1 MKIIKLNQD
10 SLYNS
15 HTGLG
20 TEYSPLKNTFFNL
33 NLPTDPENRDGFS
46 LLYRTLW
53 QVQKV
58 VDYFPSEMTKEWGKL
73 TLKRN
78 RKIQNEIDEITDN
91 LRDIFREGQKLA
103 NLYGSAMAIIYV
115 EDGGELYESVN
126 FDKIKSFQGYSR
138 LFDRWELTIAPKS
151 YSNNEPYEPEYYT
164 LLTYSNNEKIPNN
177 TLIHKDRI
185 LRFRG
190 RQLPPYEQ
198 ILNQGWEDSVLQPF
212 LNPLKN
218 YLAGYQYVTEALK
231 DFEIMIVKIQD
242 LNEKLAASEQGYRA
256 IKQRAKEVSID
267 ASSQRGLWMDKETEE
282 VQILSRNF
290 SNVEKIVDIALRE
303 MIGASGIDPGE
314 FYKEK
319 DQIKANSK
327 EERLAT
333 ANRILSLQQEKWG
346 KLIESQ
352 LDLILAPY
360 NIKKS
365 NRKWEWISTYSPT
378 EIEKLEMEDKE
389 SVTLDRYI
397 SNGVLTSEEVRT
409 SVFDNPDTKIMLNDL
424 DRQNSLKET
433 TKLASTEIGSEPEN
447 EVNENEVKKTERKKD
462 AQEKIE
468 KFEIKEDLELLP
480 NSYYDID
487 IEELEQIEED

>member
-15 HTGLG
+15 HSGLG
-20 TEYSPLKNTFFNL
+20 TEYSSLKNTFFNL
-33 NLPTDPENRDGFS
+33 NLPNNPENRDGFS

-78 RKIQNEIDEITDN
+78 RKIQNEINEVTDN
-91 LRDIFREGQKLA
+91 LRNIFREGQKIA
-103 NLYGSAMAIIYV
+103 NLYGSAMAVIYI
-115 EDGGELYESVN
+115 EDGGELYDPVN
-126 FDKIKSFQGYSR
+126 LDKIKSFEGYSR
-138 LFDRWELTIAPKS
+138 IFDRWEMIIDPRS
-151 YSNNEPYEPEYYT
+151 YTNNEPYEPEYYS
-164 LLTYSNNEKIPNN
+164 LLSYSNDKKIPNN

-190 RQLPPYEQ
+190 KRLPPYEQ
-198 ILNQGWEDSVLQPF
+198 ILNQGWEDSILQPF

-242 LNEKLAASEQGYRA
+242 LNEKLAASENGYRA
-256 IKQRAKEVSID
+256 IKQRAKEVSTD
-267 ASSQRGLWMDKETEE
+267 ASSQRGLWMDKDTEE

-327 EERLAT
+327 EERLSS
-333 ANRILSLQQEKWG
+333 ANRILSLQEDKWG
-346 KLIESQ
+346 KLIDTQ

-365 NRKWEWISTYSPT
+365 NRKWEWLSTYSPT
-378 EIEKLEMEDKE
+378 EFEKLEMEDKE

-397 SNGVLTSEEVRT
+397 SNGVLTSEEVRM
-409 SVFDNPDTKIMLNDL
+409 SVFDNPDTKIML
-424 DRQNSLKET
+424 SEIKKENT
-433 TKLASTEIGSEPEN
+433 VQEPEALPIP
-447 EVNENEVKKTERKKD
+447 EAELTTTETGETEKKKD
-462 AQEKIE
+462 AQEVE
-468 KFEIKEDLELLP
+468 KFIVTGNLELLP

-487 IEELEQIEED
+487 LEDLEAIEED

>member
-1 MKIIKLNQD
+1 MKIIKLNKD
-10 SLYNS
+10 SLYNPHS
-15 HTGLG
+15 GLG
-20 TEYSPLKNTFFNL
+20 TEYSPLKNTFFDF
-33 NLPTDPENRDGFS
+33 NLPNNPDNRDSFS

-53 QVQKV
+53 QIQKV
-58 VDYFPSEMTKEWGKL
+58 VDYFPNEMTKEWGKL

-78 RKIQNEIDEITDN
+78 RKVQNEIDEATDN
-91 LRDIFREGQKLA
+91 LREVFREGQKLA
-103 NLYGSAMAIIYV
+103 NLYGSAMAVIYI
-115 EDGGELYESVN
+115 EDGGELYEPVN
-126 FDKIKSFQGYSR
+126 YDKIKSFQGYSR
-138 LFDRWELTIAPKS
+138 IFDRWELTIAPKS
-151 YSNNEPYEPEYYT
+151 YSNNEPYNPEYYT
-164 LLTYSNNEKIPNN
+164 LLTYSSNQKIPNN
-177 TLIHKDRI
+177 TFIHKDRI

-190 RQLPPYEQ
+190 KQLPPYEQ

-242 LNEKLAASEQGYRA
+242 LNEKLSASEQGYRA

-327 EERLAT
+327 EERLAS
-333 ANRILSLQQEKWG
+333 ANRILSLQEEKWG
-346 KLIESQ
+346 KLIETQ

-365 NRKWEWISTYSPT
+365 NRKWEWLSTYSPT
-378 EIEKLEMEDKE
+378 ENEKLEMDDQE
-389 SVTLDRYI
+389 SITLDRYI
-397 SNGVLTSEEVRT
+397 SNGVLTAEEVRS
-409 SVFDNPDTKIMLNDL
+409 SVFDNSDTKIMLNEVDKK
-424 DRQNSLKET
+424 NVLK
-433 TKLASTEIGSEPEN
+433 EPEN
-447 EVNENEVKKTERKKD
+447 IEEKPLNETIEKKENKKD
-462 AQEKIE
+462 AQDEVE
-468 KFEIKEDLELLP
+468 KFVVQENLELLP

-487 IEELEQIEED
+487 LKDLEAIEED